1 MPANT
6 NRRSTFSN
14 NSWTATCRTRQGRDV
29 AEHRDGARQDG
40 DHEGALASYTTALEW
55 EGRTGSYFVAQQ
67 HAAHLASS
75 AGTTGHFRVPELIE
89 RPDIKPEDRELF
101 VANATILR
109 TLVDG

>member
-1 MPANT
+1 MSLNI
-6 NRRSTFSN
+6 
-14 NSWTATCRTRQGRDV
+14 ATVRDKM
-29 AEHRDGARQDG
+29 G

-67 HAAHLASS
+67 HAAYLASS
-75 AGTTGHFRVPELIE
+75 ACTTGHFRVPELIE